1 MRLAEVTSKDTYSAA
16 DTGWREAGRAL
27 ESGVLEGAAGQ
38 FASVLTATRRSSK
51 RLMELMASRSEL
63 GEERKESRSESI
75 ARSASEKPSPDE
87 SPQDRTQPADAAKPG
102 RVDRLRS
109 MQEES
114 QGERPP
120 RRVSQKSESEAAAG
134 GVEQSAVATA
144 PVPGQEFVTFTQTQ
158 TQPSELEGSAV
169 AEPAVSAPAGMPNT
183 TQTANSQSGVTAG
196 TSASQVPEMPS
207 LPGGGS
213 AGIGGFTDPAA
224 LANGVQPVQPT
235 SSASASQGDQGTS
248 STGNGGVQ
256 ATARANAPAARAS
269 GSAGEFQQLLGQLA
283 RSRTGEPAATGPGVG
298 RGMSAPKPA
307 DTPVDLRSS
316 EAVSDLA
323 RIVRSRIGSRD
334 SSMTLMMSP
343 PELGRLRVDVR
354 LEEDAVTVRFQA
366 DTLLGQE
373 AIRSKLHELKA
384 ALEQQGVQIDRIEVE
399 SPASPAGRPE
409 RDADLQQQP
418 HGQGQNPP
426 SDGQSAGHAA
436 GQAQESF
443 EEQHQSAEDDG
454 GEEPAAGS
462 VAQRPELLG
471 ERDSGVDVMA

>member
-38 FASVLTATRRSSK
+38 FASILTATRQSSK
-51 RLMELMASRSEL
+51 RLMELMASRSQL
-63 GEERKESRSESI
+63 ADERKESLSESI

-87 SPQDRTQPADAAKPG
+87 SPQDKTQPADTDEPG
-102 RVDRLRS
+102 RVDQLRS
-109 MQEES
+109 MRQES
-114 QGERPP
+114 QGERPS
-120 RRVSQKSESEAAAG
+120 RRVSQKSESEAATG
-134 GVEQSAVATA
+134 GVERSAVATA
-144 PVPGQEFVTFTQTQ
+144 PVPGQEFVTFTQTR

-207 LPGGGS
+207 LPEGGS
-213 AGIGGFTDPAA
+213 AGIGGFVDPAA
-224 LANGVQPVQPT
+224 LANGVQPMQPT
-235 SSASASQGDQGTS
+235 SSAATSPSGPGMSPSGNSA
-248 STGNGGVQ
+248 VQ
-256 ATARANAPAARAS
+256 ATARANAPAARAN

-283 RSRTGEPAATGPGVG
+283 RPRAGEPSGPGVG
-298 RGMSAPKPA
+298 RGISAPKPP

-343 PELGRLRVDVR
+343 PELGRLRVEVR

-373 AIRSKLHELKA
+373 AIRSKLHELKS

-409 RDADLQQQP
+409 RDADLQQRF
-418 HGQGQNPP
+418 HGQGQNAP
-426 SDGQSAGHAA
+426 SDGQSTGHAA
-436 GQAQESF
+436 GQARQSF
-443 EEQHQSAEDDG
+443 EERHPAAAEDDG

-462 VAQRPELLG
+462 AARPSGLLA